1 MTPQLGRAGGGLD
14 PHDQILEINSNSY
27 CQQNVYFA
35 GIYKKQNSCDAE
47 QALQTVQRPLAAEL
61 SMCVSCPEKSIPSS
75 GRRRLRLMDL
85 LVIRFFIKLRV

>member
-35 GIYKKQNSCDAE
+35 GIYKKQNSRRCRRFKDLSLLNSACVFPALKNQS
-47 QALQTVQRPLAAEL
+47 QAPA
-61 SMCVSCPEKSIPSS
+61 
-75 GRRRLRLMDL
+75 GGG
-85 LVIRFFIKLRV
+85 